1 MKFTRKKSEPNT
13 WLVIGLINICLM
25 GLWLSRDTTL
35 AIVWVAIGILNFLNA
50 IWGYKTPV
58 AKIEDNILTW
68 NRAPL
73 RSQKIDLT
81 EIQNLTQIKP
91 LKYQVRLTSGKTIKV
106 FLNHFVENEI
116 ESFIG
121 EIQKRLVTQG

>member
-1 MKFTRKKSEPNT
+1 
-13 WLVIGLINICLM
+13 M
-25 GLWLSRDTTL
+25 GLWLSPDTTL

-91 LKYQVRLTSGKTIKV
+91 LKYQVRLTNGKTIKV

-116 ESFIG
+116 ESFIS